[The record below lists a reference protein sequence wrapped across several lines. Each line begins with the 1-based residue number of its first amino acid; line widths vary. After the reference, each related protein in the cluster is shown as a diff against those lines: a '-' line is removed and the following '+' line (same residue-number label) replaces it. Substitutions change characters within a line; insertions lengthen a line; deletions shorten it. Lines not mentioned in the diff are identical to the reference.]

1 MLCGTW
7 LSLLNFMK
15 WDNNIIK
22 KDIDNMYMCSAN
34 LLLRV
39 TTTQNS
45 DFSVYKYCPPLQ
57 STNICSSL
65 YHAAFI
71 SYSKRRKVLRENKVF
86 V

>member
-1 MLCGTW
+1 MWYVMLCGTW

-45 DFSVYKYCPPLQ
+45 DFSVYEYCPPPFKVQIFVPFCIMLH
-57 STNICSSL
+57 SSL
-65 YHAAFI
+65 IQKEEKF
-71 SYSKRRKVLRENKVF
+71 
-86 V
+86 